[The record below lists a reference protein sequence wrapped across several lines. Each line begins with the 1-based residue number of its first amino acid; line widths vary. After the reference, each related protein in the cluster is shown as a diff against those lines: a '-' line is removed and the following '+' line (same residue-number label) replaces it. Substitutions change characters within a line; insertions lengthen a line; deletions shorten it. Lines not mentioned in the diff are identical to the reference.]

1 MHKERELPTRVY
13 PRRQRPGL
21 VYGVSPA
28 AGAAEAG
35 AAAGAADAAGSSR
48 AWFRKIKKGDI
59 NHECSIRTDGKNRY
73 HSGCCIK

>member
-28 AGAAEAG
+28 AGAA
-35 AAAGAADAAGSSR
+35 AGAADAAGSSR

-59 NHECSIRTDGKNRY
+59 NHE
-73 HSGCCIK
+73 